1 MEWHQ
6 NGGKRGTYGAGTGH
20 WSLENAM
27 EVGKGQ
33 GREGGRGVGEGAS
46 KPGSVLRRLGQVE
59 LHTEKINR
67 EIPPQCLLLFWGGA
81 AQLLPVLDCTGP
93 RV

>member
-1 MEWHQ
+1 M
-6 NGGKRGTYGAGTGH
+6 GH
-20 WSLENAM
+20 WSSENAT

-33 GREGGRGVGEGAS
+33 GREGGGVGEGAS

-67 EIPPQCLLLFWGGA
+67 EIPPQCLLLFLGGRV
-81 AQLLPVLDCTGP
+81 LPGSSPFRTALVPGYK
-93 RV
+93 